1 MIRLSDQINL
11 PVRKRPTTK
20 KDLILN
26 EKKTHISHF
35 WNQVYPYHVSR
46 KLSQIT
52 IELARSLILQKKKN
66 QSRDIG
72 VLVVYDLFFVIF
84 VSQFQTMPLHDYR
97 NV

>member
-52 IELARSLILQKKKN
+52 IELARSLILQKKI
-66 QSRDIG
+66 SHEI
-72 VLVVYDLFFVIF
+72 
-84 VSQFQTMPLHDYR
+84 
-97 NV
+97 